1 MSLNKQDRIELS
13 AKLSG
18 AAEEKSAVDK
28 TIEVV
33 DQARL
38 KAEAKDSP
46 NKKLVDEKTA
56 LINPYQNELKLLD
69 GIVRTELT
77 ESVLLDSAKRVLGN
91 SFFPNKP
98 STPLPSIPGGVWL
111 NFSPFS
117 RTHAIGKTSLEVY
130 ESTGN
135 RIERNTTTN
144 IDIITDITN
153 KILSIEA
160 KVIATR
166 ATGKKGQTTGSCNP
180 PASGTTQSECIANG
194 GTWTPGPD
202 VFVPDTEVQGFLSD
216 LKTLVEEWKNI
227 LNNQKSIIN
236 SISDSNSVRKTQ
248 NLAAL
253 TDINNSLTVIN
264 NWQAVQDYDTT
275 TALPSTI
282 AAFNA
287 LTESYFQQTKM
298 QPTTLQN
305 LKNELTARSAYVI
318 TRKDQLS
325 GSSYLGSIIQDMSTG
340 SITTIQGL
348 YGERMLFIDMRI
360 NAVGGTLSEVVG
372 FSMSKTSQNEI
383 KKSIEIATQG
393 IGLIMKAT
401 KAVAPGIDTKYMNF
415 ENLSGFSVGDR
426 VYLVADDQEEL
437 SGSIEEISGNRAKL
451 TFSVPKKYTTSN
463 NTRIYKLL

>member
-13 AKLSG
+13 AKLAG

-33 DQARL
+33 DQAKL

-77 ESVLLDSAKRVLGN
+77 ENILLDSTKRVLGN
-91 SFFPNKP
+91 SFFPNK
-98 STPLPSIPGGVWL
+98 SNTPLPSIPGGVWL

-117 RTHAIGKTSLEVY
+117 RTHAIGKNNLEAY
-130 ESTGN
+130 ESENN
-135 RIERNTTTN
+135 RTEQN
-144 IDIITDITN
+144 IITDISN
-153 KILSIEA
+153 KILSIEN

-166 ATGKKGQTTGSCNP
+166 ATGKKGETTGSCNP
-180 PASGTTQSECIANG
+180 PASGTTQSVCIANG

-202 VFVPDTEVQGFLSD
+202 IFVSDTEVQGFLSD
-216 LKTLVEEWKNI
+216 LKILVQEWENT

-264 NWQAVQDYDTT
+264 DWQTVQDYDTT
-275 TALPSTI
+275 TSLPSTI
-282 AAFNA
+282 TAFNA

-298 QPTTLQN
+298 QPVTLQN
-305 LKNELTARSAYVI
+305 LKNELTARSSYII
-318 TRKDQLS
+318 TRKSQLS
-325 GSSYLGSIIQDMSTG
+325 GSNYLGSITQDISTG
-340 SITTIQGL
+340 TITAIQGL

-401 KAVAPGIDTKYMNF
+401 KAIAPGIDTKYMNF
-415 ENLSGFSVGDR
+415 QNLSGFSAGDR

-437 SGSIEEISGNRAKL
+437 SGSIEEISGNRAKF
-451 TFSVPKKYTTSN
+451 TFSIPKKYTTSN

>member
-13 AKLSG
+13 AKMAG

-28 TIEVV
+28 TIEIV
-33 DQARL
+33 DQAKL

-69 GIVRTELT
+69 GTARTELV
-77 ESVLLDSAKRVLGN
+77 ESTLLDSAKRVLGN

-98 STPLPSIPGGVWL
+98 DIPLPSIPGGVWL

-117 RTHAIGKTSLEVY
+117 RTHAIGKNNLEVY
-130 ESTGN
+130 QSTGN
-135 RIERNTTTN
+135 RNEQN
-144 IDIITDITN
+144 IIADINNIMS
-153 KILSIEA
+153 SIEGKIKA
-160 KVIATR
+160 SR
-166 ATGKKGQTTGSCNP
+166 ATGKMGQTTGSCSGET
-180 PASGTTQSECIANG
+180 PAGSGTTQSLCIANG

-202 VFVPDTEVQGFLSD
+202 VFVPETEVRGFLID
-216 LKTLVEEWKNI
+216 LKLLVQEWENILTSQKNI
-227 LNNQKSIIN
+227 LTPVI
-236 SISDSNSVRKTQ
+236 DSNSTRKTQ
-248 NLAAL
+248 NLAAMA
-253 TDINNSLTVIN
+253 DIDNTLIVIN
-264 NWQAVQDYDTT
+264 NWQAVQDYDSTT
-275 TALPSTI
+275 PLPSTV
-282 AAFNA
+282 AVFNM
-287 LTESYFQQTKM
+287 LDESYFQQTKM

-305 LKNELTARSAYVI
+305 LKNELTERSLYIA
-318 TRKDQLS
+318 TRMDQLS
-325 GSSYLGSIIQDMSTG
+325 GNNYLGSITQDMSTG
-340 SITTIQGL
+340 SITSVQGL

-383 KKSIEIATQG
+383 KKSIEIAAQG

-401 KAVAPGIDTKYMNF
+401 KAAAPGIDTKFMNF
-415 ENLSGFSVGDR
+415 ESLSGFSVGDR
-426 VYLVADDQEEL
+426 IYLVADDQEEL

>member
-13 AKLSG
+13 AKMAG

-28 TIEVV
+28 TIEIV
-33 DQARL
+33 DQAKL

-69 GIVRTELT
+69 GTVRTELT

-98 STPLPSIPGGVWL
+98 NAPLPSIPGGVWL

-135 RIERNTTTN
+135 RGEQ
-144 IDIITDITN
+144 IILTDITS

-160 KVIATR
+160 KIIATR
-166 ATGKKGQTTGSCNP
+166 ATGKKGQTTGSCT
-180 PASGTTQSECIANG
+180 PAGSGTTQSVCIANG

-202 VFVPDTEVQGFLSD
+202 VFVSDTDTQGFLSD
-216 LKTLVEEWKNI
+216 LKALVQEWENT

-253 TDINNSLTVIN
+253 TDINNSLTIIN

-275 TALPSTI
+275 TPLPSTI
-282 AAFNA
+282 ASFNA

-298 QPTTLQN
+298 QPTTLQI
-305 LKNELTARSAYVI
+305 LKNELTARSAYVV

-325 GSSYLGSIIQDMSTG
+325 GGNYLGSITQDMSTG
-340 SITTIQGL
+340 SITAIQGL

-360 NAVGGTLSEVVG
+360 NAVGGTLSEVVA

-383 KKSIEIATQG
+383 KNQ
-393 IGLIMKAT
+393 
-401 KAVAPGIDTKYMNF
+401 
-415 ENLSGFSVGDR
+415 
-426 VYLVADDQEEL
+426 
-437 SGSIEEISGNRAKL
+437 
-451 TFSVPKKYTTSN
+451 
-463 NTRIYKLL
+463 

>member
-13 AKLSG
+13 AKMAG

-28 TIEVV
+28 TIEIV
-33 DQARL
+33 DQAKL

-69 GIVRTELT
+69 GTVRTELT

-98 STPLPSIPGGVWL
+98 NAPLPSIPGGVWL

-135 RIERNTTTN
+135 RGEQ
-144 IDIITDITN
+144 IILTDITS

-160 KVIATR
+160 KIIATR
-166 ATGKKGQTTGSCNP
+166 ATGKKGQTTGSCT
-180 PASGTTQSECIANG
+180 PAGSGTTQSVCIANG

-202 VFVPDTEVQGFLSD
+202 VFVSDTDTQGFLSD
-216 LKTLVEEWKNI
+216 LKALVQEWENT

-253 TDINNSLTVIN
+253 TDINNSLTIIN

-275 TALPSTI
+275 TPLPSTI
-282 AAFNA
+282 ASFNA

-298 QPTTLQN
+298 QPTTLQI
-305 LKNELTARSAYVI
+305 LKNELTARSAYVV

-325 GSSYLGSIIQDMSTG
+325 GGNYLGSITQDMSTG
-340 SITTIQGL
+340 SITAIQGL

-360 NAVGGTLSEVVG
+360 NAVGGTLSEVVA

-393 IGLIMKAT
+393 IGLVMKAT
-401 KAVAPGIDTKYMNF
+401 KAAAPGIDTKFMNF
-415 ENLSGFSVGDR
+415 ESLSGFSVGDR

-437 SGSIEEISGNRAKL
+437 SGSIEEINGNRAKL